1 MEKFSNIIEV
11 ATADVTTNEDYA
23 TFEIPTVDG
32 AAAYTINIYSDETMT
47 QLVATIN
54 YDATGQVITRSAKV
68 ELSVDGLESGT
79 YYYDIIVKSET
90 GETLATYAGEFV
102 ISIETSV
109 IDILPVNTFET
120 GRYNVNGQFTTT
132 PMKGINIVRYSK
144 GTVKKVFVK

>member
-1 MEKFSNIIEV
+1 
-11 ATADVTTNEDYA
+11 
-23 TFEIPTVDG
+23 
-32 AAAYTINIYSDETMT
+32 MT

-54 YDATGQVITRSAKV
+54 YDATGQLITRSAKV

-109 IDILPVNTFET
+109 VDILPVNTYEVERYDAN
-120 GRYNVNGQFTTT
+120 GRLITT
-132 PMKGINIVRYSK
+132 PVKGINILRYSN
-144 GTVKKVFVK
+144 GAVKKIIVR

>member
-32 AAAYTINIYSDETMT
+32 AVAYTINVYSDEAMT
-47 QLVATIN
+47 QLIRTIN
-54 YDATGQVITRSAKV
+54 YDATGQVITRAAKV

-90 GETLATYAGEFV
+90 GETLASYAGEFV

-109 IDILPVNTFET
+109 VDILPVNTNEVERYDAN
-120 GRYNVNGQFTTT
+120 GRLITT
-132 PMKGINIVRYSK
+132 PVKGINILRYSN
-144 GTVKKVFVK
+144 GAVKKIIVR